1 MEILGIGPMEMLL
14 ILIIAL
20 IVMGPNDMVKT
31 GRTVGK
37 FLRTVVKSPI
47 WQAVQQTSRDL
58 RYLPN
63 KLMREAGMEEEVE
76 QLKEIG
82 KNVNAMGSMQT
93 SLKDEISKVNQEIM
107 QTGKDLSAW
116 TTTPAAA
123 DPEASPAPIEETA
136 SEPVIKP
143 PESGASA
150 AADNAPAASQTSPTD
165 HSA

>member
-1 MEILGIGPMEMLL
+1 MEILGIGPMELLL
-14 ILIIAL
+14 ILVIAL

-31 GRTVGK
+31 GRTIGK
-37 FLRTVVKSPI
+37 FLRQIVKSPT

-93 SLKDEISKVNQEIM
+93 SLQDEISKVNQEIA

-116 TTTPAAA
+116 TTSPVAAA
-123 DPEASPAPIEETA
+123 SDASPEPAQAPTGD
-136 SEPVIKP
+136 PVIKP
-143 PESGASA
+143 PELGSATPTNSQTNPAEQSPDSA
-150 AADNAPAASQTSPTD
+150 A
-165 HSA
+165 

>member
-14 ILIIAL
+14 ILVIAL

-31 GRTVGK
+31 GRTVGR

-82 KNVNAMGSMQT
+82 KNVNAMGPMQT
-93 SLKDEISKVNQEIM
+93 SLHEEINKVSQEIT
-107 QTGKDLSAW
+107 QTGNDLSAW
-116 TTTPAAA
+116 TTSPAASTPAA
-123 DPEASPAPIEETA
+123 S
-136 SEPVIKP
+136 
-143 PESGASA
+143 SA
-150 AADNAPAASQTSPTD
+150 QVAV
-165 HSA
+165 

>member
-1 MEILGIGPMEMLL
+1 MEILGIGPMELLL
-14 ILIIAL
+14 ILVIAL

-37 FLRTVVKSPI
+37 FLRQIVKSPT

-93 SLKDEISKVNQEIM
+93 SLQDEISKVNQEIA

-116 TTTPAAA
+116 TTSPVAAA
-123 DPEASPAPIEETA
+123 SDASPEPAQAPTGD
-136 SEPVIKP
+136 PVIKP
-143 PESGASA
+143 PEPGSVTPTNSQT
-150 AADNAPAASQTSPTD
+150 NPSQTSPD
-165 HSA
+165 IAA